1 MKETN
6 KWLAL
11 IIVLVAPLLSVID
24 VYIVNMALP
33 EIKQQYLTSDSNT
46 ELVISS
52 YLLGYCVFLVTGG
65 RAGDFFGRKKIFI
78 IGILSFTITSALCGY
93 AGTIFQL
100 ILFRFFQGVAAAFM
114 IPQTLTI
121 IQVTFREAKERNLA
135 FGFFGITLGIASILG
150 QFLGGY
156 FVAHHYIEES

>member
-1 MKETN
+1 M
-6 KWLAL
+6 
-11 IIVLVAPLLSVID
+11 
-24 VYIVNMALP
+24 
-33 EIKQQYLTSDSNT
+33 TSDSNT

-65 RAGDFFGRKKIFI
+65 RAGDFYGRKKLFI
-78 IGILSFTITSALCGY
+78 LGMLAFTITSALCGC
-93 AGTIFQL
+93 AGTILEL

-121 IQVTFREAKERNLA
+121 IQLTFREAKERNTA

-156 FVAHHYIEES
+156 FVAHHYIEESWRLIFLINVPFGLLTVLFLLRRNKPEQKREV